1 MKQIF
6 ILFGLA
12 LAATGTLRAQ
22 CGSNTRYMADQFPI
36 VNRTS
41 AVYAVANN
49 YLGLPQWLEL
59 DVYTPAFDNAVN
71 RPCIIY
77 MHGGAFVVGD
87 KRLPEAV
94 DFCNY
99 FARKGY
105 VTVSIG
111 YRLGAMEPTKS
122 EDMIRAVIRALQDA
136 RGAVQFMRKRATN
149 FKINPN
155 KIFFA
160 GYSAGAV
167 TGLHLAY
174 LDKAEEFAQI
184 ADPAILNQMGGINS
198 ASGNHGAV
206 SWKVAG
212 VIGYSGAI
220 ARRDWIETGDA
231 PVIAIHGA
239 QDDIV
244 PYNTAEP
251 LFGIV
256 QPPLVMDGSGR
267 YVYAAREVGVCA
279 DLLTFSTEGHLY
291 PYNAVRASQAYDFI
305 RQRLCRWV
313 HNVSCTP
320 SNNIIAD
327 QTIGLF
333 GRHGQEFDAPVSI
346 YPNPASGSI
355 TLSTSEVGPIVFKL
369 LDMTGRTIMEKT
381 YDSDGPTQFP
391 LPETAKGVFIAE
403 TVAGGKVHRQKL
415 HIE

>member
-1 MKQIF
+1 MK
-6 ILFGLA
+6 
-12 LAATGTLRAQ
+12 AQ
-22 CGSNTRYMADQFPI
+22 CASNARYMADLFPV
-36 VNRTS
+36 VNRTT

-71 RPCIIY
+71 RPCIVY
-77 MHGGAFVVGD
+77 MHGGAFVAGD

-111 YRLGAMEPTKS
+111 YRLGALEPTKS

-136 RGAVQFMRKRATN
+136 RGAVRFMRKRAVH

-155 KIFFA
+155 KIYFA

-184 ADPAILNQMGGINS
+184 ADPEILNQMGGINS
-198 ASGNHGAV
+198 ASGNYASA

-212 VIGYSGAI
+212 VIAYSGAV

-231 PVIAIHGA
+231 PVIAVHGA
-239 QDDIV
+239 LDDIV
-244 PYNTAEP
+244 PYDTDEP

-291 PYNAVRASQAYDFI
+291 PYNAVRAAQAYDFI

-313 HNVSCTP
+313 NNVSCTP
-320 SNNIIAD
+320 SNNIVGD
-327 QTIGLF
+327 QTISLF
-333 GRHGQEFDAPVSI
+333 GREGMEFQPPVSI
-346 YPNPASGSI
+346 YPNPASGSV
-355 TLSTSEVGPIVFKL
+355 TVSLPEVGPATFRL
-369 LDMTGRTIMEKT
+369 LDLTGRVVMEKT
-381 YDSDGPTQFP
+381 FDADGPTQIP
-391 LPETAKGVFIAE
+391 LPETLRGVYVVEAIFGAR
-403 TVAGGKVHRQKL
+403 VHRQKL
-415 HIE
+415 STE